1 MNSVSRLMS
10 YAAALERR
18 YPGVAVN
25 VDRLAGFAQLKGY
38 TGWRIT
44 FRAPRDVLV
53 NYGIVSDADVAKA
66 YSRRFRH
73 AVPPDSFGHSRGI
86 SCQDDGRTCLWVHVP
101 DHTCED
107 PESERSAH
115 SAKMQRQVAKLLR
128 RAFALPKRAGGKT

>member
-53 NYGIVSDADVAKA
+53 NYGIVTADDVAKA
-66 YSRRFRH
+66 FSRRFRH
-73 AVPPDSFGHSRGI
+73 TMPPDSFGHSRGV

-101 DHTCED
+101 DESCED
-107 PESERSAH
+107 HEGERCAH
-115 SAKMQRQVAKLLR
+115 SAKMQRQVTKFLR
-128 RAFALPKRAGGKT
+128 RAFSLPKRPGKP